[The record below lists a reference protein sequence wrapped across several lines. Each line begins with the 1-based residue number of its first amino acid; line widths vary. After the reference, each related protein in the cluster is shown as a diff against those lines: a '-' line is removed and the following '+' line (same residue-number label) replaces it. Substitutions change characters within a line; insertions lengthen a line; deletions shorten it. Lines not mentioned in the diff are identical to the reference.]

1 MDYHVSS
8 SGRTAVFTLR
18 DSSGKTIE
26 KVTGKL
32 HGNGSLQRRVKQ
44 SGFPEGYPLYEI
56 VTVDGI
62 TEIIEH
68 RKMEPIFYISDA
80 PAVRAEFAVAD

>member
-1 MDYHVSS
+1 M
-8 SGRTAVFTLR
+8 R

-26 KVTGKL
+26 KVTGKTR
-32 HGNGSLQRRVKQ
+32 GNRPLQRRVKQ

-56 VTVDGI
+56 VTVGGI
-62 TEIIEH
+62 TEIIEY